1 MPGASAACSSST
13 TERPRSLVGRV
24 FAHDEVSHGEDNRG
38 WPSVAD
44 HLFQR
49 SAATGCGCHHAPVL
63 PVRAPR
69 GIDRRYRRPP
79 PVDPAHRGVDGLR
92 RRRVGRGDVRR
103 HRDAV
108 AAARIDLRALG
119 GRRRRD
125 AHLASG
131 PVGSRGEGGSARGLG
146 AHGIEFNMAR
156 AIRPALA
163 GGLIAVAGVGAAFL
177 ANVASFFGVIVVVAR
192 WKRPIRTR
200 TTPAKTLEGA
210 TIAAIRYIRNVPV
223 TRAVNA
229 ARRRCDVLRE
239 RSACPPANRC
249 ARNQPKCDRLV
260 HLIPDAIE
268 QGSDRATVRH
278 WA

>member
-1 MPGASAACSSST
+1 
-13 TERPRSLVGRV
+13 
-24 FAHDEVSHGEDNRG
+24 
-38 WPSVAD
+38 
-44 HLFQR
+44 
-49 SAATGCGCHHAPVL
+49 
-63 PVRAPR
+63 
-69 GIDRRYRRPP
+69 
-79 PVDPAHRGVDGLR
+79 
-92 RRRVGRGDVRR
+92 
-103 HRDAV
+103 
-108 AAARIDLRALG
+108 
-119 GRRRRD
+119 
-125 AHLASG
+125 
-131 PVGSRGEGGSARGLG
+131 
-146 AHGIEFNMAR
+146 MAR

-249 ARNQPKCDRLV
+249 TRNQPTCDRLRDPAWLV
-260 HLIPDAIE
+260 EYRIDPEDA
-268 QGSDRATVRH
+268 QACRRRCSSTDV
-278 WA
+278 